1 MTTSTAISHSE
12 SLPTGAP
19 SSPKTNRT
27 GLIVKYEFSA
37 ARPLPLPN
45 SVSLDSLTKA
55 ADGNARK
62 AFFLEQAR
70 KQLASTMYADEPETL
85 SALRLAAGLSQA
97 QLAHKVSTS
106 QPHIA
111 RIERGQTDP
120 STDVIA
126 RIAVALGVDDM
137 SVYRAIRNQLA
148 TRGIQ
153 T

>member
-1 MTTSTAISHSE
+1 MTTSTAILHSE
-12 SLPTGAP
+12 SLPTGAH

-45 SVSLDSLTKA
+45 SVSLDSLTRAAEGDERKA
-55 ADGNARK
+55 A
-62 AFFLEQAR
+62 FLKQSR
-70 KQLASTMYADEPETL
+70 KQLSATLYADEQNTL

-97 QLAHKVSTS
+97 ELADKALTS

-120 STDVIA
+120 STDLIA
-126 RIAVALGVDDM
+126 RIAKALGEDDAR
-137 SVYRAIRNQLA
+137 VYRAIRNQLV
-148 TRGIQ
+148 TRGVQ
-153 T
+153 A